1 MKILKEFHTV
11 RVLVLVLVVLL
22 FVIWLAYYKQCGSSP
37 ADVTEDDPESLFRY
51 FHWAN
56 STSCKYSAEFGFS
69 IHRSQGFSAP
79 KGQKTICMDYGVAP
93 SFRNCLI
100 YSFGIHNQ
108 WSFEEA
114 MEQFRCQV

>member
-1 MKILKEFHTV
+1 MKIFKEF
-11 RVLVLVLVVLL
+11 RKVLALVVLMFIIYVTHNTL
-22 FVIWLAYYKQCGSSP
+22 CGSSP

-51 FHWAN
+51 FHWSN
-56 STSCKYSAEFGFS
+56 STSCKFSAEFGFS
-69 IHRSQGFSAP
+69 IDRSQGFSAP
-79 KGQKTICMDYGVAP
+79 KGQKTVCMDPGVSP

-114 MEQFRCQV
+114 MELFRCQV